1 MSAKKLPLEE
11 FQYIY
16 SKVPRLCV
24 DVVLKTEEGIL
35 FSKRDIPPA
44 QGMWHLPG
52 GTVYFGETHE
62 EAVKRVAKEEMGI
75 EVKVIRCLGVI
86 EYGMKFSTGWSTAV
100 AYLVEQTG
108 GEFSGSYQAK
118 ELKFF
123 KDIPENTIP
132 EPAKFLRKHL
142 GLK

>member
-1 MSAKKLPLEE
+1 MSIKKLPLEE

-35 FSKRDIPPA
+35 LSKRDITPA
-44 QGMWHLPG
+44 KGMWHLPG

-75 EVKVIRCLGVI
+75 EVEVVGCLGVI
-86 EYGMKFSTGWSTAV
+86 EYGTKYSLGWTTAI

-108 GEFSGSYQAK
+108 GKFSGSYQAK

-123 KDIPENTIP
+123 KAIPDNTIP
-132 EPAKFLRKHL
+132 EPAEFLKKHF
-142 GLK
+142 GMK